1 MAASID
7 YKGNLNRA
15 DFKWQL
21 VNTHKAM
28 SLNDSVA
35 LLNIQ
40 NPGCIQNLLIT
51 SLKYV

>member
-21 VNTHKAM
+21 INTHEDM
-28 SLNDSVA
+28 SLNGSVA
-35 LLNIQ
+35 KLKIQ
-40 NPGCIQNLLIT
+40 NQGCI
-51 SLKYV
+51 